1 MQLQLAL
8 VCDEAGSDQLGRL
21 DVRGV
26 FNDLYAPGFP
36 AQHSMTLVVAIEWAH
51 EDQGRFSFRV
61 DLLDPDT
68 KPALTVEGHTDV
80 EPRPEEEPPPRTR
93 LVMPLDDVVFPKA
106 GRYQFRI
113 RIKGKDYGG
122 PSLYLMAAAAPPE
135 SSPPPS

>member
-36 AQHSMTLVVAIEWAH
+36 AQHTMTLVVAIEWAH
-51 EDQGRFSFRV
+51 TDEGRFSFRV
-61 DLLDPDT
+61 DLEDPDAQ
-68 KPALTVEGHTDV
+68 PALTVEGHTDV
-80 EPRPEEEPPPRTR
+80 EPRPAGEPPPRTR
-93 LVMPLDDVVFPKA
+93 LVMPLDDVVFPKP

-113 RIKGKDYGG
+113 RIKGTDYDG
-122 PSLYLMAAAAPPE
+122 PSLHLMAADAAPE
-135 SSPPPS
+135 SGSPPA

>member
-8 VCDEAGSDQLGRL
+8 VCDEAGSDHLGRL

-51 EDQGRFSFRV
+51 SDQGRFAFRV
-61 DLLDPDT
+61 DLIDPDT
-68 KPALTVEGHTDV
+68 RPALTVEGHTDV
-80 EPRPEEEPPPRTR
+80 EPRPGSEPPPRTR
-93 LVMPLDDVVFPKA
+93 LVMPLEDVVFPKA

-113 RIKGKDYGG
+113 RIKGTEYDG
-122 PSLYLMAAAAPPE
+122 PALHLIRADAPPE
-135 SSPPPS
+135 SGSTPS